1 MPSFINWIIKLPEQ
15 TTPSGRGQRDGDTE
29 RRILDAA
36 RAVFV
41 RRGTAGARMQEIAE
55 EAGVNQALL
64 HYYFRSKDGLAA
76 AVFREAA
83 GRLLPAIGQL
93 MGSDLPL
100 EAKVE
105 RFVHLYI
112 DTVRQNPFMPGY
124 IVSELHHHPERLPQ
138 LMAQAAGASSPAAF
152 AASFRPKL
160 QQQIDERVAG
170 GTMRRITAEHFFVN
184 LLALAMFPFI
194 ARPLLMAALALDEAA
209 FDAFIGVRRAELPGF
224 ILDSL
229 RP

>member
-1 MPSFINWIIKLPEQ
+1 MTAKRNPEARA
-15 TTPSGRGQRDGDTE
+15 PHDRDTE

-76 AVFREAA
+76 AVFRETA
-83 GRLLPAIGQL
+83 GRLIPSALGVL
-93 MGSDLPL
+93 GSDDPL
-100 EAKVE
+100 DQKVE

-112 DTVRQNPFMPGY
+112 DTVRQNPFIPGY
-124 IVSELHHHPERLPQ
+124 IIAELHHHPERLGALVSQFAGGPAPRI
-138 LMAQAAGASSPAAF
+138 AQAFLEPL
-152 AASFRPKL
+152 RV
-160 QQQIDERVAG
+160 QIAERVEA
-170 GTMRRITAEHFFVN
+170 GTMRPIAPEQLLVN
-184 LLALAMFPFI
+184 LLALCVFPFV
-194 ARPLLMAALALDEAA
+194 ARPLLEAVLGMDDQAFARFLDERRAGLP
-209 FDAFIGVRRAELPGF
+209 AFILNA
-224 ILDSL
+224 L

>member
-1 MPSFINWIIKLPEQ
+1 MTGQ
-15 TTPSGRGQRDGDTE
+15 TSDKARTHRDGDTE

-36 RAVFV
+36 RSVFV

-83 GRLLPAIGQL
+83 GRLVPSVVQVL
-93 MGSDLPL
+93 GSDEPL
-100 EAKVE
+100 AGKVE

-112 DTVRQNPFMPGY
+112 DSVRQSPFIPGY
-124 IVSELHHHPERLPQ
+124 IVSELHHHPERMTE
-138 LMAQAAGASSPAAF
+138 LMGKVAGGSPGDLARGFMGRLAA
-152 AASFRPKL
+152 
-160 QQQIDERVAG
+160 QIDEGVAA
-170 GTMRRITAEHFFVN
+170 GTLRPIAPDQFLVN
-184 LLALAMFPFI
+184 LLALTIFPFVG
-194 ARPLLMAALALDEAA
+194 RPLLTVLLGQDPPAFERFLDE
-209 FDAFIGVRRAELPGF
+209 RRRELPAF
-224 ILDSL
+224 ILDAL